1 VFRAGQRRPV
11 KGDSWKHADACA
23 SVPVS
28 SNLQLPPFAG
38 VPGCAVPSNR
48 ALSSCGIDAHA
59 ALQLASA
66 TVRLARAAIDILDL
80 RQHAASHPRL
90 GVVDHVSL
98 QPAGSEATLAAA
110 AEVAGAIGAQAS
122 RTVVLHSAMLS
133 CHAKLDNNQ
142 CSHADNNPRAGFN
155 PSTAAHTPRLEQSL
169 AASGEVLASGP
180 SAVPVILYGAA
191 HPQSRTLQDLRRS
204 LGYFRGASEGAASP
218 CHPCVHDC

>member
-142 CSHADNNPRAGFN
+142 CSHADSVRNVVGGSMPCSGVHTDPACCAEAN
-155 PSTAAHTPRLEQSL
+155 PSPR
-169 AASGEVLASGP
+169 
-180 SAVPVILYGAA
+180 
-191 HPQSRTLQDLRRS
+191 RTLVLNPES
-204 LGYFRGASEGAASP
+204 
-218 CHPCVHDC
+218 